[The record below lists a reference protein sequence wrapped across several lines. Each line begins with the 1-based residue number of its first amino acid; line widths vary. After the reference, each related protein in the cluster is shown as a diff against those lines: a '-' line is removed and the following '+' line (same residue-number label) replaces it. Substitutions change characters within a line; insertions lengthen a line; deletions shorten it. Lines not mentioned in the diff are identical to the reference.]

1 MPSPPARRAHKGP
14 ARPGAPEARMSKNE
28 YDAQPAGEE
37 ETTMIR
43 IKAAYLRALLVIGGL
58 LTMALAS
65 GAGASWPWG

>member
-1 MPSPPARRAHKGP
+1 
-14 ARPGAPEARMSKNE
+14 MSKNE

-65 GAGASWPWG
+65 GAGATWPWG